1 LETEPRA
8 ALSGR
13 KAIVCVGAGG
23 VGKTSVAAAIA
34 VSAARRGRRVAALT
48 VDPAARLADSLGV
61 DPTRGEWQTIDA
73 PRARA
78 LGIVGTGSLR
88 VSVLD
93 AERTLFE
100 LVERLL
106 PDEQA
111 RNTLTGHPL
120 FAPLGKYLAG
130 AGEYMAM
137 EKLLEALNSPEHDLV
152 VLDTPPS
159 RHALDLFEAPERFR
173 RAVSNPVLATLLRGM
188 PSKSQRGLDWVGR
201 GIRMATAGIGR
212 MTGEGT
218 LQQITSLLAAL
229 PQVLSGFGE
238 RARAVDDA
246 LLRPDFAYVL
256 VTRPNPVALE
266 LAREFSHS
274 LEKRGLGTD
283 LLVLNR
289 TTRVA
294 PEAELQQGL
303 ALLEQRLSSPAFLA
317 ARGAVEQRLA
327 RKRREQAQIAGLLR
341 EPQLKACPR
350 LELPALQVGVSEL
363 TELASLA
370 DAFGPCW

>member
-1 LETEPRA
+1 MATELDS
-8 ALSGR
+8 ALAGR
-13 KAIVCVGAGG
+13 KAVVCVGAGG

-34 VSAARRGRRVAALT
+34 VSAARRGQRVLALT

-61 DPTRGEWQTIDA
+61 DPARSDWQAIV
-73 PRARA
+73 PERAES
-78 LGIVGTGSLR
+78 LGITKPGALR
-88 VSVLD
+88 VGVLD

-106 PDEQA
+106 PDPVA
-111 RNTLTGHPL
+111 RKGLVEHPL
-120 FAPLGKYLAG
+120 FAPLGRYLAG
-130 AGEYMAM
+130 AGEYMAL
-137 EKLLEALNSPEHDLV
+137 EKLLGALNSPDHDLV

-173 RAVSNPVLATLLRGM
+173 RAVSNPVLTTLLRGT
-188 PSKSQRGLDWVGR
+188 PSQGQRGLDWVGR

-212 MTGEGT
+212 LTGEGT
-218 LQQITSLLAAL
+218 LQQITTLLAQL
-229 PQVLSGFGE
+229 PEVLRGFSE
-238 RARAVDDA
+238 RAREVGDA
-246 LLRPDFAYVL
+246 FLRPDFAYVL

-274 LEKRGLGTD
+274 LEQRGLGTD

-289 TTRVA
+289 TTRV
-294 PEAELQQGL
+294 PSESVLRQGAT
-303 ALLEQRLSSPAFLA
+303 ALEPQLSLGAQSAVHS
-317 ARGAVEQRLA
+317 AVEQLIA
-327 RKRREQAQIAGLLR
+327 RKQREQIQIATLVN

-363 TELASLA
+363 GELALLA
-370 DAFGPCW
+370 DAFARCW